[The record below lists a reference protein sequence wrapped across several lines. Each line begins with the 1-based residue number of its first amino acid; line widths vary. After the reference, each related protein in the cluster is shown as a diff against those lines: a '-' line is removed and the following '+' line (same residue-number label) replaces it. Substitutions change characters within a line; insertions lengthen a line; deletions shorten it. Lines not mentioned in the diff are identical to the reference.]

1 MLKKYF
7 DWTPRDVAQWET
19 IRKKGCL
26 RFTLWYGLIS
36 GGIIFVIPGV
46 WALIDWVMDLLA
58 GRAATNSLSFLALK
72 LLIIAV
78 IGVLAG
84 IVNALATWVME
95 EKIYQQKYVQHK
107 ENTEDRKT

>member
-19 IRKKGCL
+19 IRKKGFW
-26 RFTLWYGLIS
+26 RFTLWYGLFS

-46 WALIDWVMDLLA
+46 WALIDWVMDLLS

-78 IGVLAG
+78 ICVLAG

-95 EKIYQQKYVQHK
+95 ERIYQTHY
-107 ENTEDRKT
+107 NTR

>member
-7 DWTPRDVAQWET
+7 DWTPRDVTQWEA
-19 IRKKGCL
+19 IRKKGFW

-58 GRAATNSLSFLALK
+58 GQAATNSPGLLAMK

-78 IGVLAG
+78 ICVFAG
-84 IVNALATWVME
+84 IVNAMATWVME
-95 EKIYQQKYVQHK
+95 EKIYQQKYSQLK
-107 ENTEDRKT
+107 ENTGDKKT